1 MQTARITDSSAQQ
14 RKGRAGR
21 TAPGVCYRLY
31 SKEEEMSMAP
41 TQLAEVLRSPLELTI
56 LNLKKLG
63 MHFVLYLLGGQS
75 MSCM

>member
-1 MQTARITDSSAQQ
+1 MQTARITLSSAQQ

-41 TQLAEVLRSPLELTI
+41 TQLAEVLRSPLELTV

-63 MHFVLYLLGGQS
+63 MYLNCTCLTDNP
-75 MSCM
+75 